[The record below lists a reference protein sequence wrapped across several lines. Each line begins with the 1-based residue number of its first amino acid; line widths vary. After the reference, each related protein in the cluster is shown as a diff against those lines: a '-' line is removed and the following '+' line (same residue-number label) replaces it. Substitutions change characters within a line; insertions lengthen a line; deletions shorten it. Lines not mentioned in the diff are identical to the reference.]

1 MITLYANR
9 KELIPMSRL
18 LLLTMLFFSSNI
30 FAADISLTMR
40 AEKEIPINIQGS
52 IVPILKPIHKVNVGD
67 TIVIT
72 LNYKNNEAQEAYN
85 VNIDNPIPVG
95 TRFVSGSG
103 FGKGAVVFVSY
114 DNGDSYEEDIRVH
127 NKPLTNIRWQFEN
140 MPANAEGE
148 VGFHLKIDQPDHQL
162 LR

>member
-1 MITLYANR
+1 MY
-9 KELIPMSRL
+9 RL
-18 LLLTMLFFSSNI
+18 LVLTMMFISSHV

-103 FGKGAVVFVSY
+103 FGKGAVFLVSY
-114 DNGDSYEEDIRVH
+114 DNGASYEEDIRVH
-127 NKPLTNIRWQFEN
+127 NTPVTHVRWRFESL
-140 MPANAEGE
+140 PAKATGE
-148 VGFHLKIDQPDHQL
+148 VGFQLQVERADHQL
-162 LR
+162 MR

>member
-1 MITLYANR
+1 MY
-9 KELIPMSRL
+9 RL
-18 LLLTMLFFSSNI
+18 LVLTMMFFSSNI

-127 NKPLTNIRWQFEN
+127 NTPVTHVRWRFESL
-140 MPANAEGE
+140 PAKATGE
-148 VGFHLKIDQPDHQL
+148 VGFQLQVERADHQL
-162 LR
+162 MR